1 LQIFD
6 KKRMLKAVFN
16 RIKIASFIPFL
27 LCIIGFGACKKNP
40 QLPSN
45 KLEKDSTVEN
55 ILKLNQ
61 LLAEVERED
70 IQKFIGEQSMTLQ
83 ADSLGFWYAVTKQ
96 GKGKPIKRGM
106 TVEMEYTLELLDGKI
121 CYSSAE
127 KGKRILIIGKSE
139 EERGLDLALQKLT
152 ENDQAIVLL
161 PSHLAFG
168 ALGNRK
174 CVPPRSPVLYRINTL
189 KIK

>member
-1 LQIFD
+1 
-6 KKRMLKAVFN
+6 MLKAVFN
-16 RIKIASFIPFL
+16 RIKIAFFIPFL
-27 LCIIGFGACKKNP
+27 LCIIGLFGACKKNP

-45 KLEKDSTVEN
+45 KLEKDSTAEN

-61 LLAEVERED
+61 LLAEVELKD
-70 IQKFIGEQSMTLQ
+70 IQKFIGEQSITLQ
-83 ADSLGFWYAVTKQ
+83 KDSLGFWYAVTKQ
-96 GKGKPIKRGM
+96 GKGKPIKRGI

-127 KGKRILIIGKSE
+127 KGNKVLVIGKNE

-174 CVPPRSPVLYRINTL
+174 CVPPRSPVLYRINSL